1 MTLKI
6 AFLISG
12 HARNYIY
19 TTFSFKRYIFDSC
32 KNADIFVSFKENSRI
47 YYSKE
52 ETDKII
58 KEYYIPL
65 EDKIKDST
73 YLNCMFGEKLKYFGY
88 DNETYIEKLI
98 NDKLNNIDDSVK
110 EKISLGAL
118 DQYAR
123 VKNIAE
129 IFENYTIQN
138 NVNYDIV
145 VRLRLDKLWWVTYID
160 LESYL
165 IDKNKIYFSYIN
177 YLERSKH
184 NNLPNW
190 IQDFFFMGEKN
201 LMIYVMKDFFEK
213 LYTSNDIIYKNGSNY
228 IPEFHLGIYVNSNK
242 NLMNK
247 IIVSEIRYKLYAI
260 SVGRPLYLSGYFVGS
275 EKDVYDNLNKCLTL
289 KKKYNI

>member
-19 TTFSFKRYIFDSC
+19 TTFSFKKYVFDRC
-32 KNADIFVSFKENSRI
+32 KNADIFISFKENSRD

-58 KEYYIPL
+58 KEYHIPI

-73 YLNCMFGEKLKYFGY
+73 YLNYMFGEKLKYFDY
-88 DNETYIEKLI
+88 DDENYIEKLK
-98 NDKLNNIDDSVK
+98 NDKFNNIDYLIKDKV
-110 EKISLGAL
+110 SLGIL

-129 IFENYTIQN
+129 IFEKYIIQN
-138 NVNYDIV
+138 NIDYDIV
-145 VRLRLDKLWWVTYID
+145 IRLRLDKLWWVTNFD

-165 IDKNKIYFSYIN
+165 IDKNKLYFSYISWKK
-177 YLERSKH
+177 SKH
-184 NNLPNW
+184 NDLPNW

-201 LMIYVMKDFFEK
+201 LMIYVMKDFFDK
-213 LYTSNDIIYKNGSNY
+213 LYISSEFINEHDLHNAAEIQLGEY
-228 IPEFHLGIYVNSNK
+228 INSNN
-242 NLMNK
+242 NLINK
-247 IIVSEIRYKLYAI
+247 IVVSEIRFKLYSLLI
-260 SVGRPLYLSGYFVGS
+260 FRPLYLFGYFIGS
-275 EKDVYDNLNKCLTL
+275 EKDVYDNLNKCLSL

>member
-1 MTLKI
+1 
-6 AFLISG
+6 
-12 HARNYIY
+12 
-19 TTFSFKRYIFDSC
+19 
-32 KNADIFVSFKENSRI
+32 
-47 YYSKE
+47 
-52 ETDKII
+52 
-58 KEYYIPL
+58 
-65 EDKIKDST
+65 
-73 YLNCMFGEKLKYFGY
+73 MFGEKLKYFGY

-98 NDKLNNIDDSVK
+98 NNKLNNIDDSVK

>member
-12 HARNYIY
+12 YARNYIY
-19 TTFSFKRYIFDSC
+19 TTFSFKKYVFDRC
-32 KNADIFVSFKENSRI
+32 KNADIFISFKENTRD

-58 KEYYIPL
+58 KEYHIPL

-73 YLNCMFGEKLKYFGY
+73 YLNYTFGEKLKYFGY
-88 DNETYIEKLI
+88 DDENYIEKLK
-98 NDKLNNIDDSVK
+98 NDKFYNIDDLIKNKV
-110 EKISLGAL
+110 SLNVL

-129 IFENYTIQN
+129 IFENYINQN
-138 NVNYDIV
+138 NIDYDIV
-145 VRLRLDKLWWVTYID
+145 VRLRLDKLWWVTNID
-160 LESYL
+160 LERFI
-165 IDKNKIYFSYIN
+165 IDKSKLYLSYIDWKK
-177 YLERSKH
+177 SKY

-201 LMIYVMKDFFEK
+201 LMLFVMKDFFNN
-213 LYTSNDIIYKNGSNY
+213 LYNSVDFINEHELNYSPEIQLGNY
-228 IPEFHLGIYVNSNK
+228 INSNTYLINK
-242 NLMNK
+242 FISSTINYNLNALAVK
-247 IIVSEIRYKLYAI
+247 
-260 SVGRPLYLSGYFVGS
+260 RPLYLNGYFVGS
-275 EKDVYDNLNKCLTL
+275 EKDVYYNLNKCLIL

>member
-12 HARNYIY
+12 YARNYIY
-19 TTFSFKRYIFDSC
+19 TTFSFKKYVFDRC
-32 KNADIFVSFKENSRI
+32 KNADIFISFKENTRD

-58 KEYYIPL
+58 KEYHIPL

-73 YLNCMFGEKLKYFGY
+73 YLNYTFGEKLKYFGY
-88 DNETYIEKLI
+88 DDENYIEKLK
-98 NDKLNNIDDSVK
+98 NDKFYNIDDLIKNKV
-110 EKISLGAL
+110 SLNVL

-129 IFENYTIQN
+129 IFENYINQN
-138 NVNYDIV
+138 NIDYDIV
-145 VRLRLDKLWWVTYID
+145 VRLRLDKLWWVTNID
-160 LESYL
+160 LERFI
-165 IDKNKIYFSYIN
+165 IDKSKLYLSYIDWKK
-177 YLERSKH
+177 SKY

-201 LMIYVMKDFFEK
+201 LMLFVMKDFFNN
-213 LYTSNDIIYKNGSNY
+213 LYNSVDFINEHELNYSPEIQLGNY
-228 IPEFHLGIYVNSNK
+228 INSNTY
-242 NLMNK
+242 LINK
-247 IIVSEIRYKLYAI
+247 IISSTINYNLNALAVK
-260 SVGRPLYLSGYFVGS
+260 RPLYLNGYFVGS
-275 EKDVYDNLNKCLTL
+275 EKDVYYNLNKCLIL

>member
-12 HARNYIY
+12 CARNYIY
-19 TTFSFKRYIFDSC
+19 TTFSFKRYVFDRC
-32 KNADIFVSFKENSRI
+32 KNADIFISFKENSRD

-58 KEYYIPL
+58 KEYYIPI

-73 YLNCMFGEKLKYFGY
+73 YLNSMFGDKLKYFGY
-88 DNETYIEKLI
+88 DDEKYIQKLI
-98 NDKLNNIDDSVK
+98 NDKVDNIDDSLK
-110 EKISLGAL
+110 DKISLHVI

-129 IFENYTIQN
+129 IFENYIIEN
-138 NVNYDIV
+138 NVDYDIV
-145 VRLRLDKLWWVTYID
+145 VRLRLDKLWWVTNID
-160 LESYL
+160 LDRFL
-165 IDKNKIYFSYIN
+165 IDKNKLYLSYIN
-177 YLERSKH
+177 WKKSKY

-201 LMIYVMKDFFEK
+201 LMLYIMKDFLNK
-213 LYTSNDIIYKNGSNY
+213 LYVSSEFINEHELNCAPEIQLGNY
-228 IPEFHLGIYVNSNK
+228 INSNTY
-242 NLMNK
+242 LINK
-247 IIVSEIRYKLYAI
+247 IIPSTIRFNLNALGI
-260 SVGRPLYLSGYFVGS
+260 RRPLYLGGYFVGS
-275 EKDVYDNLNKCLTL
+275 AKDVYDNLNKCLIL